1 MPHKV
6 KMPERDAKER
16 SRDFLQVNTGY
27 TREQMLEEAK
37 RCLQCKKPL
46 CVAGCPVEIDIPG
59 FIKEL
64 SKDNPAEAIKVLK
77 RKNNLPAVCGRVCP
91 QENQCEKV
99 CILAKKGEAVG
110 IGNLERYAAD
120 WELKRQSEEWRVKS
134 EDTTKTFLSSLRGN
148 EGTMSQ
154 VPEAIQSSC
163 SISTPHSSLSTL
175 SKVAVVGS
183 GPSGLTCGGDLAK
196 LGYDV
201 TIFESLHDT
210 GGVLRYGIPEFRLPI
225 DVLDA
230 EINSLK
236 EMGIKFVLNT
246 LVGRTKTIKDLFAEG
261 FKAVFV
267 GTGAG
272 LPVFLGIEGENLNNI
287 YSANEFLVRVNLMR
301 SFDFPN
307 YDTPVY
313 KGKKVVVVGGGNTA
327 MDSARTALR
336 LGAESVKLVY
346 RRTEHEMP
354 ARKEE
359 RHHALEEGI
368 EFVTLTNPVRFIGD
382 DKGFVKGVE
391 CIKMELGEPDES
403 GRRKP
408 KAVPNSNFV
417 IDADMAVLAIGLNP
431 NPVLPSL
438 TEGLKT
444 DDHGYL
450 IIDDNYMTSIPG
462 VFAGGDIV
470 GGDTVIQAMGMGKQ
484 AAKRIAEYLNGDAG
498 MRRCEDAKQ
507 QQKA

>member
-6 KMPERDAKER
+6 RMPERDAKER
-16 SRDFLQVNTGY
+16 SKDFLQVNTGY
-27 TREQMLEEAK
+27 AKEQMLEEAK

-46 CVAGCPVEIDIPG
+46 CVEGCPVEINIPG

-64 SKDNPAEAIKVLK
+64 AADNPSSAIKVLK
-77 RKNNLPAVCGRVCP
+77 EKNNLPAVCGRVCP

-120 WELKRQSEEWRVKS
+120 WAFAN
-134 EDTTKTFLSSLRGN
+134 TKEKT
-148 EGTMSQ
+148 
-154 VPEAIQSSC
+154 EAPKEKNGIK
-163 SISTPHSSLSTL
+163 I
-175 SKVAVVGS
+175 AVVGS
-183 GPSGLTCGGDLAK
+183 GPSGLTCGGDLTK

-236 EMGIKFVLNT
+236 DLGIKFVLNT

-261 FKAVFV
+261 FKAVFI

-336 LGAESVKLVY
+336 LGAENVKLVY

-359 RHHALEEGI
+359 RHHAMEEGI
-368 EFVTLTNPVRFIGD
+368 EFMTLTNPVKFIGD
-382 DKGFVKGVE
+382 EKGFVKGVE

-403 GRRKP
+403 GRRRP
-408 KAVPNSNFV
+408 KVVPNSNFV
-417 IDADMAVLAIGLNP
+417 IDTDMVVLAIGLNP

-444 DDHGYL
+444 DNHGYL

-484 AAKRIAEYLNGDAG
+484 AAKKINEFL
-498 MRRCEDAKQ
+498 K
-507 QQKA
+507 